1 MKKFLANFA
10 GYLLGAGVLYQVS
23 KSGADV
29 GYRFWVITLGIFG
42 VSLFLPLVF
51 KDLKRK
57 NGDVNSKDKL
67 GSRAILKKG
76 D

>member
-1 MKKFLANFA
+1 MVS
-10 GYLLGAGVLYQVS
+10 YLSGAGILYLITTS
-23 KSGADV
+23 SERDI
-29 GYRFWVITLGIFG
+29 GYRFWVITFGIFG

-57 NGDVNSKDKL
+57 NGDVSSKDKL